1 MVHDLKATSD
11 PIEPQVGSLFTWDL
25 RGPYPFFSGNSVE
38 PTLQDWML
46 SVEHHLDMRT
56 YSCAENRSLLQGF
69 GHQPH
74 ANLEQLLGVDLERG
88 FLSLLQK

>member
-1 MVHDLKATSD
+1 
-11 PIEPQVGSLFTWDL
+11 
-25 RGPYPFFSGNSVE
+25 
-38 PTLQDWML
+38 ML